1 MKNIVLCYEQGG
13 PIMKRLLVLLIVSV
27 IVMATS
33 LPVFAE
39 AVVPEQSVGKVSM
52 NAHEGL
58 HRAHQNVMDNNGN
71 ASHVFHIRFMPAFP
85 DHH

>member
-1 MKNIVLCYEQGG
+1 MK
-13 PIMKRLLVLLIVSV
+13 KLLVLLVVSV

-33 LPVFAE
+33 IPVFAE
-39 AVVPEQSVGKVSM
+39 AVVPEKSVGNVSI

-58 HRAHQNVMDNNGN
+58 HRAHLNVMDNNGN
-71 ASHVFHIRFMPAFP
+71 ASHVFHTRFMPAFH